1 MKSLKELF
9 VHELKDL
16 YDAEHQLAEALPQMA
31 KAASDAELSA
41 AFKDH
46 LKLTRTHI
54 DRLEDVFKA
63 FSSKPARETCD
74 GMKGLLEEGASVIE
88 EDMSE
93 TVRDAALIAAAQR
106 VEHYEMAAYGTLRTY
121 AHLLGE
127 NDAALLLQQT
137 LDEEE
142 MTDKHLSQLAH
153 NVNEAALS

>member
-16 YDAEHQLAEALPQMA
+16 YDAEHQLVEALPAMV
-31 KAASDAELSA
+31 KAASTSELST

-46 LKLTRTHI
+46 LSLTRTHI
-54 DRLEDVFKA
+54 DRLEQVFQA
-63 FSSKPARETCD
+63 FDEKPARETCA
-74 GMKGLLEEGASVIE
+74 GMKGLIKEGQKVIE
-88 EDMSE
+88 EDMSA
-93 TVRDAALIAAAQR
+93 TVRDAALISAAQR
-106 VEHYEMAAYGTLRTY
+106 VEHYEMAGYGTLRTF

-127 NDAALLLQQT
+127 SDAAMLLQQT

-153 NVNEAALS
+153 TVNEAALS

>member
-16 YDAEHQLAEALPQMA
+16 YDAEHQLAEALPAMA
-31 KAASDAELSA
+31 KAASTSELST

-54 DRLEDVFKA
+54 DRLEQVFQA
-63 FSSKPARETCD
+63 VDQKPARETCA
-74 GMKGLLEEGASVIE
+74 GMKGLVKEGQKVIE
-88 EDMSE
+88 EDMSD

-106 VEHYEMAAYGTLRTY
+106 VEHYEMAGYGTLRTY

-127 NDAALLLQQT
+127 SDAAMLLQQT

-153 NVNEAALS
+153 TVNEAALS